1 MAEEVSGE
9 NEPEAPNA
17 ALAINLIGAPAS
29 KLSGTSTTKRKYV
42 DSFSDDFKG
51 SNPCPSPKVSI
62 VFSRFGSS
70 LQPLF
75 HHFQNITYISQSFN
89 LILMD
94 ISSFLLGRIY

>member
-17 ALAINLIGAPAS
+17 ALAINLIGAQAS

-51 SNPCPSPKVSI
+51 SNPCPSPKVST
-62 VFSRFGSS
+62 VFYIRIS

>member
-17 ALAINLIGAPAS
+17 ALAINLIGAQAS

-51 SNPCPSPKVSI
+51 SNPCPSPKVSS
-62 VFSRFGSS
+62 VFLIQIISTTIILS
-70 LQPLF
+70 LPKYHLHKSIF
-75 HHFQNITYISQSFN
+75 
-89 LILMD
+89 
-94 ISSFLLGRIY
+94 